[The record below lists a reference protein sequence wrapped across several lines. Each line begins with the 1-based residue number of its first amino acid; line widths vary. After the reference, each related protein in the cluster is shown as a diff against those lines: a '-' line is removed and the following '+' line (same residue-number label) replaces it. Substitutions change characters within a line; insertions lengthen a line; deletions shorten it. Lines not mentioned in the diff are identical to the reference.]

1 MDKIPLEKNSLPLVV
16 IFGRTNVGK
25 SALFNCLAEK
35 KQALVSAMTETTR
48 DSNLGEI
55 SWRGR
60 NFVLVDTGGL
70 IDLKHLTRPINPLRH
85 GPRLAGAFG
94 VARAGEASGQT
105 GQTKLTDDI
114 GAQVQRQAFT
124 YLKQADLVLFLLDN
138 KSGLLP
144 QDKALA
150 LLIKKN
156 IDADKVILTVNK
168 VDAPKDR
175 LKISEFYKL
184 SFGEPCLVSAAN
196 GSGTGDL
203 LDIIV
208 EKLNSRISQLVT
220 RNSNTGNNSS
230 NNDGAEG
237 LQDTSC
243 EIRVCI
249 IGQPN
254 VGKSSL
260 LNALL
265 GYERVIVSPAP
276 HTTREPQHTKI
287 IYQDQP
293 LLLIDTAGISH
304 KGAKIQGWQKF
315 GIAKSL
321 SALAKSDLALLVLD
335 ISQPLTH
342 QDARLV
348 EEIVKRKKSFI
359 FIANKWD
366 RIAKRDTKKYSDYI
380 YDKMPFARFAPSQ
393 FISAKTGE
401 KVKKIFD
408 LILKIDRQRKLEL
421 SDSQLS
427 HFLSRIVKVHRPA
440 KGKGVRHPRVRGFTQ
455 LETNPPKFEIKI
467 GPKEDLH
474 FSYIRFIE
482 NRLRETYGFLGTP
495 LLIIVAKS
503 RTAHGLHRD

>member
-1 MDKIPLEKNSLPLVV
+1 MADTKKKKKPLPLVV

-25 SALFNCLAEK
+25 STLFNCLVEK
-35 KQALVSAMTETTR
+35 RQALVSDIQGTTR

-55 SWRGR
+55 TWRGHK
-60 NFVLVDTGGL
+60 FAMVDTGGM
-70 IDLKHLTRPINPLRH
+70 IDFKHL
-85 GPRLAGAFG
+85 
-94 VARAGEASGQT
+94 SDK
-105 GQTKLTDDI
+105 TKATDEIDN
-114 GAQVQRQAFT
+114 QVQKQAFK
-124 YLKQADLVLFLLDN
+124 YLNRADLVLFLLDN

-144 QDKALA
+144 QDKELA

-156 IDADKVILTVNK
+156 INAEKVILTVNK
-168 VDAPKDR
+168 ADAPKDR
-175 LKISEFYKL
+175 LKLSEFYKL
-184 SFGEPCLVSAAN
+184 ALGEPFPVSAAN

-208 EKLNSRISQLVT
+208 KKLKF
-220 RNSNTGNNSS
+220 RNIKSDKDKNYLTKEAPIEDNP
-230 NNDGAEG
+230 
-237 LQDTSC
+237 
-243 EIRVCI
+243 IKVCI

-260 LNALL
+260 LNSLL
-265 GYERVIVSPAP
+265 GYERVIVSPVP

-287 IYQDQP
+287 IYENRP

-304 KGAKIQGWQKF
+304 KGAKTYGLEKF

-321 SALAKSDLALLVLD
+321 SALSKSDIALLVLD
-335 ISQPLTH
+335 MSLEITH

-348 EEIVKRKKSFI
+348 EEIVSHKKSFI

-366 RIAKRDTKKYSDYI
+366 QVPERDTKKYTDYI
-380 YDKMPFARFAPSQ
+380 YDKMPFARFAPIQ

-408 LILKIDRQRKLEL
+408 LILKIDQQKKLEL

-427 HFLSRIVKVHRPA
+427 HFLSRIVRVHRPV
-440 KGKGVRHPRVRGFTQ
+440 KGKGVKHPHIRDFTQ
-455 LETNPPKFEIKI
+455 ISANPPKFELKI

-495 LLIIVAKS
+495 LTVQVAKNK
-503 RTAHGLHRD
+503 TAHGKHQE

>member
-1 MDKIPLEKNSLPLVV
+1 MTNKPKFMADQQKKKKRLPLVV

-25 SALFNCLAEK
+25 STLFNCLIEK
-35 KQALVSAMTETTR
+35 RQALVSDISETTR

-55 SWRGR
+55 SWCGHE
-60 NFVLVDTGGL
+60 FAIVDTGGM
-70 IDLKHLTRPINPLRH
+70 IDLKHLTHKTKTTDEI
-85 GPRLAGAFG
+85 G
-94 VARAGEASGQT
+94 V
-105 GQTKLTDDI
+105 
-114 GAQVQRQAFT
+114 QVQKQAFK
-124 YLKQADLVLFLLDN
+124 YLNQADLVLFLLDN
-138 KSGLLP
+138 KSGLMP
-144 QDKALA
+144 QDKELA

-156 IDADKVILTVNK
+156 VDAKKIILVVNK

-175 LKISEFYKL
+175 FRISEFYRL
-184 SFGEPCLVSAAN
+184 SLGEPCPVSAVN

-208 EKLNSRISQLVT
+208 KKLKFRKTKASTADDDEIITENLKSEIE
-220 RNSNTGNNSS
+220 NT
-230 NNDGAEG
+230 
-237 LQDTSC
+237 
-243 EIRVCI
+243 IKVCI

-260 LNALL
+260 LNSLL
-265 GYERVIVSPAP
+265 GYERVIVSQVP

-287 IYQDQP
+287 TYQDQP
-293 LLLIDTAGISH
+293 MLLIDTAGISH
-304 KGAKIQGWQKF
+304 KGAKTYGLEKF

-321 SALAKSDLALLVLD
+321 SALSKSDIALLVMD
-335 ISQPLTH
+335 ISQDITH

-348 EEIVKRKKSFI
+348 EEIVDNKKGFI

-366 RIAKRDTKKYSDYI
+366 RVAERDTKKYSDYI
-380 YDKMPFARFAPSQ
+380 YGKLPFARFAPIQ

-408 LILKIDRQRKLEL
+408 LILTIDKQRKLKL

-427 HFLSRIVKVHRPA
+427 HFLSRIVKTHRPV
-440 KGKGVRHPRVRGFTQ
+440 KGKGVRHPRIREFTQ
-455 LETNPPKFEIKI
+455 IQANPPKFELKI
-467 GPKEDLH
+467 GAKEDLH

-495 LLIIVAKS
+495 ISIQIAKNK
-503 RTAHGLHRD
+503 TTHGKHQD